1 MKADKLPYMAR
12 KWRRVLPHASIDC
25 TPFCLRK
32 LQRSVYDSDELQS
45 DAASLKAQEQLM
57 MEGGAVKLLVDEI
70 AIFGNG
76 TCLQTCTIKVTN
88 AKMESGDGDIS
99 HLESR
104 STNLD
109 DFLSGITTE
118 TEVDSVPDLQ
128 EQVTWLKVEAEEL
141 ETAPMEMV
149 KQDNRWQLS
158 ARKSME
164 AGCFSV
170 VLECVLAPVAAAA
183 TFALR
188 ITIIDIGVGPF
199 CIGQVN

>member
-1 MKADKLPYMAR
+1 M
-12 KWRRVLPHASIDC
+12 
-25 TPFCLRK
+25 
-32 LQRSVYDSDELQS
+32 
-45 DAASLKAQEQLM
+45 
-57 MEGGAVKLLVDEI
+57 G
-70 AIFGNG
+70 
-76 TCLQTCTIKVTN
+76 LQTCTIKVTN
-88 AKMESGDGDIS
+88 AKVESGDGDIS

-118 TEVDSVPDLQ
+118 TEVDYVPDLQ
-128 EQVTWLKVEAEEL
+128 EQVTWLKVELCSMLEDKRFATLRAEEL

-188 ITIIDIGVGPF
+188 ITMIDIGVGPF